1 MKVALIGLAAILA
14 AHSPIVAQE
23 PLNKLTIFMTG
34 NDLYAA
40 CEADLN
46 TPTGLIEFGNCMGY
60 IQGSVDSYMTFRA
73 ETKQSSCLA
82 PGVKGVQVRD
92 MVKAYLRDNPAQRH
106 LTASNLVVQAITP
119 LIVECP

>member
-1 MKVALIGLAAILA
+1 MKLALISLTAVFA
-14 AHSPIVAQE
+14 AHSPLFAQE
-23 PLNKLTIFMTG
+23 PLNKVTIFKTG
-34 NDLYAA
+34 NHLYAA

-46 TPTGLIEFGNCMGY
+46 APAGLIEFGNCMGY

-92 MVKAYLRDNPAQRH
+92 MVIAYLRDNPGQRH